1 MHSSRLSLT
10 QRTTEKVTE
19 NVFVPI
25 EFLLDIVRQNRPSRH
40 ARNISWIQYPQQSLA
55 ADGPKSNARSPV
67 INGQPAVHVKASSDY
82 IGTRATRGCVTES
95 RLCDRVVRD
104 QQSKNRYHNGFRVTR
119 HNGIDRSQVA
129 EFQCLFGYWC
139 SLAFHSHRG
148 FSPVIG
154 RPCCH
159 PSSRFNGFSTNDE
172 RKPLK
177 R

>member
-1 MHSSRLSLT
+1 MHSAGLFST
-10 QRTTEKVTE
+10 QRTNEKVTE

-40 ARNISWIQYPQQSLA
+40 ARNISWIQDPQQSLA

-67 INGQPAVHVKASSDY
+67 INGQPAMHIKASSDY
-82 IGTRATRGCVTES
+82 IGTRATRGCLSKS

-154 RPCCH
+154 RPDAN
-159 PSSRFNGFSTNDE
+159 PSSRFNGFRPDYE
-172 RKPLK
+172 GKPFK

>member
-1 MHSSRLSLT
+1 MHSAGLFST
-10 QRTTEKVTE
+10 QRTNEKVTE

-25 EFLLDIVRQNRPSRH
+25 EFLLDIVRQNRRSGR
-40 ARNISWIQYPQQSLA
+40 ARGIIWIQDSQHSLA

-67 INGQPAVHVKASSDY
+67 INGQPAMHIKASSDY
-82 IGTRATRGCVTES
+82 IGTRATRGCLSKS

-154 RPCCH
+154 RPDAN
-159 PSSRFNGFSTNDE
+159 PSSRFNGFRPDYE
-172 RKPLK
+172 GKPFK